1 MVKHRAST
9 KWQAVDVAVFV
20 LGLQIKKLMIKK
32 GEASYRKFLPDDAD
46 GFERYAN
53 QMALRKGSIYRQ
65 AAKEFGYKDT
75 KQIQRLLRLVERE
88 GWHHEVVD
96 KYEHKYEHDLA
107 AEIGTAARDCRF
119 EAPEGVKLILGL
131 LSQSS

>member
-9 KWQAVDVAVFV
+9 KWQAIDVAVFV
-20 LGLQIKKLMIKK
+20 LALQIKKLRIKE
-32 GEASYRKFLPDDAD
+32 GEASYRKFLPDDAN

-75 KQIQRLLRLVERE
+75 KQIQRLLRLVKRE
-88 GWHHEVVD
+88 GWHREVVD
-96 KYEHKYEHDLA
+96 KFEHDLA
-107 AEIGTAARDCRF
+107 AEIGTAARDRRF

>member
-9 KWQAVDVAVFV
+9 KWQAIDVAVFV
-20 LGLQIKKLMIKK
+20 LGLQSKKLRIKK
-32 GEASYRKFLPDDAD
+32 GEASYRKFLPDDAN

-53 QMALRKGSIYRQ
+53 QMVLRKGSIYRQ

-88 GWHHEVVD
+88 GWHREVVD
-96 KYEHKYEHDLA
+96 KFEHDLA
-107 AEIGTAARDCRF
+107 AEIGTAARDRRF